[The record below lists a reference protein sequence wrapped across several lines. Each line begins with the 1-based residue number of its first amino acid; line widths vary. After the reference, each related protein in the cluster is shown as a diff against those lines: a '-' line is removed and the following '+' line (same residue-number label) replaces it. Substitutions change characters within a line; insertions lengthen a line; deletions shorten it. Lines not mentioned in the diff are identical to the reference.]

1 MSTRT
6 AITFS
11 LTRRIMIAS
20 IFFSNTSIAKA
31 EEPPV
36 CRLVHSE
43 KGAAIYLIDKQGNL
57 SKGPID
63 FGRFAYKYSHRD
75 TYTIPTDYRLII
87 TPGRLKISSC
97 SEGCMVLTPTTSVC
111 KQSKTY
117 AISFAMRDYPR
128 NKTDRS
134 WLPWKEDIPAGVFS
148 VSDPESDS
156 VDLEYRF
163 DSRIVGEIYDPEKQ

>member
-1 MSTRT
+1 MKPIL
-6 AITFS
+6 AIVFLYPTFV
-11 LTRRIMIAS
+11 LPMAH
-20 IFFSNTSIAKA
+20 AA
-31 EEPPV
+31 EVNPSV
-36 CRLVHSE
+36 CKIIQKE
-43 KGAAIYLIDKQGNL
+43 KGPAAYLIDKQGNL

-75 TYTIPTDYRLII
+75 TYTIPTSYRLII

-97 SEGCMVLTPTTSVC
+97 SESCVVLTPATSVC

-117 AISFAMRDYPR
+117 AIDFAMRDYPR

-134 WLPWKEDIPAGVFS
+134 WLPWKEDIPAGVFG
-148 VSDPESDS
+148 VSDPESDF

-163 DSRIVGEIYDPEKQ
+163 DARIVGEIYDPEKH